1 MDIVNKL
8 KKELLKQ
15 AFTEE
20 QKQTER
26 LNECKH
32 IASIYAQTE
41 NAIAVLSDMKA
52 NISYIYYGGVAEKLG
67 LAERNTAKTIQSI
80 WEEEIF
86 SRIHPDDLVKKH
98 TRELRFLHFL
108 KNALEKQRSDYYL
121 EEYLRM
127 CDSVGKYHQ
136 VLHRM
141 FYVIAQDT
149 GNICLAL
156 CLYNLTEVSSI
167 GSMIVNSADG
177 SRIDIDTYDC
187 SDLLSRREKEI
198 LILIGR
204 GKSSKEIAEELSLS
218 IHTVSRHRQ
227 NILQKLQV
235 SNSAQAFGIARELH
249 LL

>member
-86 SRIHPDDLVKKH
+86 SHIHPDDLQEKH
-98 TRELRFLHFL
+98 LLL
-108 KNALEKQRSDYYL
+108 PLPEKCPGKETPGLLPYTQYAHARSF
-121 EEYLRM
+121 
-127 CDSVGKYHQ
+127 GQ
-136 VLHRM
+136 VCTHL
-141 FYVIAQDT
+141 AQDV
-149 GNICLAL
+149 
-156 CLYNLTEVSSI
+156 LYSEPLKRKCMV
-167 GSMIVNSADG
+167 
-177 SRIDIDTYDC
+177 
-187 SDLLSRREKEI
+187 I
-198 LILIGR
+198 LMP
-204 GKSSKEIAEELSLS
+204 
-218 IHTVSRHRQ
+218 
-227 NILQKLQV
+227 LQLFNGYVVKLHH
-235 SNSAQAFGIARELH
+235 S
-249 LL
+249 

>member
-32 IASIYAQTE
+32 IAAIYAQTE

-108 KNALEKQRSDYYL
+108 KNALEKQRNDYYL

>member
-86 SRIHPDDLVKKH
+86 SRIHPDDLQEKH
-98 TRELRFLHFL
+98 LQELRFFHFL
-108 KNALEKQRSDYYL
+108 KSVPEKKRPDYYL
-121 EEYLRM
+121 IHNMRM
-127 CDSVGKYHQ
+127 RDHSGRYVHI
-136 VLHRM
+136 LHRM
-141 FYVIAQDT
+141 FYIASTQ
-149 GNICLAL
+149 
-156 CLYNLTEVSSI
+156 TEVYGYPYAFI
-167 GSMIVNSADG
+167 TFQWI
-177 SRIDIDTYDC
+177 
-187 SDLLSRREKEI
+187 RR
-198 LILIGR
+198 
-204 GKSSKEIAEELSLS
+204 
-218 IHTVSRHRQ
+218 
-227 NILQKLQV
+227 
-235 SNSAQAFGIARELH
+235 
-249 LL
+249 

>member
-86 SRIHPDDLVKKH
+86 SHDSHRGLSDCPGHTIEQSQSLPDQK
-98 TRELRFLHFL
+98 
-108 KNALEKQRSDYYL
+108 
-121 EEYLRM
+121 
-127 CDSVGKYHQ
+127 
-136 VLHRM
+136 
-141 FYVIAQDT
+141 
-149 GNICLAL
+149 
-156 CLYNLTEVSSI
+156 
-167 GSMIVNSADG
+167 IVWTIFRPACPG
-177 SRIDIDTYDC
+177 
-187 SDLLSRREKEI
+187 
-198 LILIGR
+198 
-204 GKSSKEIAEELSLS
+204 
-218 IHTVSRHRQ
+218 
-227 NILQKLQV
+227 
-235 SNSAQAFGIARELH
+235 
-249 LL
+249 